1 MKKIT
6 LFLILIIS
14 YSVAKCQLDQGTWL
28 AGGSG
33 NFYSYNDTKNYSTSP
48 TTNEHLEG
56 KYTNVQISAS
66 IGYFIVDKL
75 GLGLR
80 PSFTYLKGYDVGQST
95 INSRKFSL
103 GPFARYYFL
112 NPEKQYNILAD
123 IAYQWGINQSFST
136 KGKYNNFSLM
146 AGPEIY
152 FNSSIGLEILMGYG
166 SNEETLEGSYSDKKK
181 GFLITTGIQL
191 HLRTL

>member
-1 MKKIT
+1 MMLGKAP
-6 LFLILIIS
+6 LIHE
-14 YSVAKCQLDQGTWL
+14 
-28 AGGSG
+28 
-33 NFYSYNDTKNYSTSP
+33 NFRWD
-48 TTNEHLEG
+48 L
-56 KYTNVQISAS
+56 
-66 IGYFIVDKL
+66 
-75 GLGLR
+75 
-80 PSFTYLKGYDVGQST
+80 
-95 INSRKFSL
+95 
-103 GPFARYYFL
+103 FARYYFL